1 MILYIVYLY
10 QYGQYVENHELHIV
24 VLNPCLSKAVKL
36 ELDVLPC
43 LDADRGFM
51 WLHPEKVARA
61 QKPELRPIFDEFS

>member
-51 WLHPEKVARA
+51 
-61 QKPELRPIFDEFS
+61 